1 MIVIFSPLVLCLGMS
16 LQDRL
21 TGAVLA
27 KCLMTREWQKCSLDT
42 RTTTGLM
49 KELPLTTAARFTR
62 TGVFWS

>member
-1 MIVIFSPLVLCLGMS
+1 MIVTFSPMVLCLGMS

-27 KCLMTREWQKCSLDT
+27 KCLMTREWQKCSSDT

-49 KELPLTTAARFTR
+49 KELPLSTAARFTR
-62 TGVFWS
+62 TGIFGS